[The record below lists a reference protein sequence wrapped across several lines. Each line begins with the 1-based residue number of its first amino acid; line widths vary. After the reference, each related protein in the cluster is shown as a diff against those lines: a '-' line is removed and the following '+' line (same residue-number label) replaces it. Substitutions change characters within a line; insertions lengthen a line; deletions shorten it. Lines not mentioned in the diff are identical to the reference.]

1 MHQALSGLR
10 RGNRPQFA
18 LRGGTTTALP
28 QAVEAPRPSAGR
40 HKIEEQE
47 AIRHRDFTPI
57 EKRPDV
63 LREVSSEIGRRHLTA
78 EKKRDGT
85 RKQAK
90 KQKRP
95 ENHLNDPRDS

>member
-10 RGNRPQFA
+10 RGDWPQFA
-18 LRGGTTTALP
+18 LRGGTTAALP
-28 QAVEAPRPSAGR
+28 QAVEAPRPAAGR

-47 AIRHRDFTPI
+47 AIRQSDFSAI

-78 EKKRDGT
+78 EKECDWT